1 MKNLLSYFAYAVM
14 LATLMLTVSCKDNSE
29 QKAIDLAR
37 HAAYESCREKW
48 NKNDT
53 SRRSLLLKVQLE
65 FAKRDQ
71 LSVAP
76 NTPTEA
82 IRFWCNIK
90 SDEAANVEKQ
100 NRISGKDGRFDD

>member
-1 MKNLLSYFAYAVM
+1 MKNLLNYPTFAFM
-14 LATLMLTVSCKDNSE
+14 LATLVLIVGCKDNSE
-29 QKAIDLAR
+29 EKAIDLAR

-53 SRRSLLLKVQLE
+53 SRRSLLLMVQLQ

-71 LSVAP
+71 HSAAP
-76 NTPTEA
+76 NTTTEA